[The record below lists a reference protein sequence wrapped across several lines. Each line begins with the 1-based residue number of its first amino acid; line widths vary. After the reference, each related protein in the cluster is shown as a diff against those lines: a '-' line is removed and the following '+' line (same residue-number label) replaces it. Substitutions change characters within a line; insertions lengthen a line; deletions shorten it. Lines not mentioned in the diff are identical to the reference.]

1 MLDLTNLT
9 AARKTD
15 TRAVGFVVRN
25 CLEAQAVI
33 FIQLGVR
40 IKTTDIFCSV
50 HSLLQRVNILSYRT
64 RRADFQNMHHEGNFA
79 KFTANR

>member
-50 HSLLQRVNILSYRT
+50 HS
-64 RRADFQNMHHEGNFA
+64 E
-79 KFTANR
+79 